1 MKGITMFKYSENMVV
16 ALIVTLFAIKAS
28 AQEDALKIIRKVDET
43 AAVKTSISKMSM
55 QIYPYLK
62 DKANF
67 REMKVV
73 SYGKGTDDSYMEFIS
88 PKSIQGLRIL
98 SKSGDQW
105 VYFPS
110 TGRVRKIAAKSKKE
124 SVQGVGGDFSYEDL
138 GGGTLEEKYNVKI
151 LRSEAVQWVL
161 EGTPREASIYT
172 KIILFVNKSDYQVP
186 KIEFYTPEDG
196 HYKDLLQSDIKVI
209 SGKKMPTVMTMI
221 NLKKESKTVVIIN
234 EAQYDVPIDEK
245 FFNPMRFY
253 Q

>member
-1 MKGITMFKYSENMVV
+1 MKNILQIILLLTLGIILNSS
-16 ALIVTLFAIKAS
+16 AL
-28 AQEDALKIIRKVDET
+28 AQEDALIIIRKVDEK

-55 QIYPYLK
+55 QIFPYLK
-62 DKANF
+62 DKENY
-67 REMKVV
+67 REIKIIA
-73 SYGKGTDDSYMEFIS
+73 YGQGSDDSYMEFVS

-124 SVQGVGGDFSYEDL
+124 SVQGVGGDLSYEDL

-151 LRSEAVQWVL
+151 LKSEAVQWVL
-161 EGTPREASIYT
+161 EGIPREPSIYT

-186 KIEFYTPEDG
+186 KIEFYTSEDG
-196 HYKDLLQSDIKVI
+196 HYKDLLQSNVKVI
-209 SGKKMPTVMTMI
+209 SGKEMPTVMTMI

-234 EAQYDVPIDEK
+234 EAQYDVPVDEK